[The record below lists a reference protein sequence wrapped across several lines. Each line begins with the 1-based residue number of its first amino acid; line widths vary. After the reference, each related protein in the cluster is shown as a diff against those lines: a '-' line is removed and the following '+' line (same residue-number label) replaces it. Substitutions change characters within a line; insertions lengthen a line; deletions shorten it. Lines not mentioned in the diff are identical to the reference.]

1 VELSALREAAAAL
14 PRVDLVPAL
23 RTPDLRLRRPAPP
36 LLSPVSGLVPCE
48 HDLSEYRMRTT
59 RLLCPFL
66 SSGGGVF
73 SMATGTV
80 KWFNAD
86 KGYGFITPDEGGK
99 DLFVHHSAILGEGY
113 KSLAENAKVQFEAAE
128 GAKGP
133 EAKSVELVG

>member
-1 VELSALREAAAAL
+1 VQRKSRDFSVALLRSTHYLS
-14 PRVDLVPAL
+14 V
-23 RTPDLRLRRPAPP
+23 
-36 LLSPVSGLVPCE
+36 
-48 HDLSEYRMRTT
+48 YRMRTA
-59 RLLCPFL
+59 RLLCPFS

-73 SMATGTV
+73 HMATGTV

-99 DLFVHHSAILGEGY
+99 DLFVHHSAIVGEGY

-133 EAKSVELVG
+133 EAKNVSVA